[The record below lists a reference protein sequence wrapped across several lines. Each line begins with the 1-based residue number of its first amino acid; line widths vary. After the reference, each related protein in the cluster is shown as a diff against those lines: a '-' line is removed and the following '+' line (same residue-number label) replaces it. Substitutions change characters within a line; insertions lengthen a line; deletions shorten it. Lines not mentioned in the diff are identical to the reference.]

1 MATLEKAQLQRV
13 LNFIKPALSPHDFV
27 PVLSHFCF
35 TEEGDVYAY
44 NDLVGVTVR
53 EHDFGIVGALPGK
66 DLLKVIGSFGKA
78 EVSIAEIDD
87 GAGVLIKSGRSKTKL
102 VMLPDDDFVYEPV
115 TNTDQKPR
123 VEFELDEEFLTAF
136 KKCISGIGDDPT
148 SPAQMG
154 ITITDSFLFSTD
166 NVTITAY
173 ELPDPIEGIGQVI
186 LPKPFCELVVE
197 LSKYNK
203 SEIITMSFYDDNV
216 TAILEDESVEITTRI
231 LEDDEPF
238 DFEAVLDPFLEDTDA
253 LVKIPNEFKDMFAR
267 AEAVL
272 GKGDEAILDIAVEG
286 DVLFI
291 SAKSGKMELYDE
303 CDFDS
308 DDVKFYADAGMIARA
323 CQFTTHAAL
332 LPAAMFFSDGGAFYH
347 LISHCEE

>member
-1 MATLEKAQLQRV
+1 MAILEKAQLQRV
-13 LNFIKPALSPHDFV
+13 LNFIKPALSPHEFV

-66 DLLKVIGSFGKA
+66 DLLKVISSFGKA
-78 EVSIAEIDD
+78 DVAIEEIDD
-87 GAGVLIKSGRSKTKL
+87 GAGVLIKSGRAKTKL
-102 VMLPDDDFVYEPV
+102 VMLPEDDFVYEPV
-115 TNTDQKPR
+115 TNTDQEPR
-123 VEFELDEEFLTAF
+123 VEFELDEEFLTSF

-154 ITITDSFLFSTD
+154 ITITDGFLFSTD

-173 ELPDPIEGIGQVI
+173 ELSDPIEGIGQVI

-203 SEIITMSFYDDNV
+203 SEVITLSFYDDNV

-231 LEDDEPF
+231 LQDDEPF
-238 DFEAVLDPFLEDTDA
+238 NFEAVLEGFLGEEDA
-253 LVKIPNEFKDMFAR
+253 LVKIPNEFKDMFGR

-272 GKGDEAILDIAVEG
+272 GKGDDAIMKVLVEDG
-286 DVLFI
+286 LLYV
-291 SAKSGKMELYDE
+291 SAKSGKIELDDE
-303 CDFDS
+303 CDFDA
-308 DDVKFYADAGMIARA
+308 DDVEFYVDAGMVARA
-323 CQFTTHAAL
+323 CQFTSHAAL
-332 LPAAMFFSDGGAFYH
+332 LPEAMFFSDGGSFFH